1 MLCFDIQLAFFYRFL
16 ADLMDSSELIRNVT
30 LCGHLHHGKVRVY
43 VSLLL
48 LAKAV
53 YLHVLVNEECDIW
66 LEKTCPERA
75 SLRRGIFWT
84 FRTLW
89 TRLTTGSHEC
99 VFPVQTCFVDCL
111 IEQTHPE
118 IRKRYDV
125 DVSCGDKLHFHSF
138 FFFCMESL
146 ENVCLFLPPFF
157 SSDTQTRCSRNK
169 R

>member
-1 MLCFDIQLAFFYRFL
+1 MLCFDILLAFFYRFL

-84 FRTLW
+84 FRTL
-89 TRLTTGSHEC
+89 
-99 VFPVQTCFVDCL
+99 
-111 IEQTHPE
+111 
-118 IRKRYDV
+118 
-125 DVSCGDKLHFHSF
+125 
-138 FFFCMESL
+138 
-146 ENVCLFLPPFF
+146 
-157 SSDTQTRCSRNK
+157 
-169 R
+169 